1 MGGAPLTGPAAT
13 ARFLARST
21 SRLLNERHAH
31 WWWAV
36 LSLSILAGVVFGAS
50 LQGYTFRWRAP
61 TARSLARS
69 AQVVTWVPSALR
81 RGNLIYITLPRRR
94 VAAFRLYTV
103 TPHRNPAF
111 PRAAVYGYTLRPL
124 RLVTCEGIFDS
135 RTRHCLGHVVV
146 SRRAASGFRR

>member
-1 MGGAPLTGPAAT
+1 MGGATLIGPAGT
-13 ARFLARST
+13 ARFIARST

-36 LSLSILAGVVFGAS
+36 LSLSLLAGVVFGAS
-50 LQGYTFRWRAP
+50 SQGYTFRWRAP
-61 TARSLARS
+61 TARSVSRRP
-69 AQVVTWVPSALR
+69 QVVTWVPSALQ

-94 VAAFRLYTV
+94 VAAFQLYSV

-124 RLVTCEGIFDS
+124 RLVTCEGTFDN
-135 RTRHCLGHVVV
+135 RTRHCLGYVVV
-146 SRRAASGFRR
+146 SRRAPTGFRR